1 MADTVKVLTRVKV
14 SATVGVKGIAPKGVI
29 EITENGTYSVF
40 NYSSALVN
48 VTENDAWYAT
58 LLTTPHGTGV

>member
-1 MADTVKVLTRVKV
+1 MADNVKVLTRVKV
-14 SATVGVKGIAPKGVI
+14 SATVRVKGIAPKGLI

-48 VTENDAWYAT
+48 VTENDAWYAA
-58 LLTTPHGTGV
+58 LLTTAHGTGA